1 MLLRLFLGIFVLYIF
16 AHPAY
21 AQEDD
26 FPQRL
31 ELAEKML
38 EIRPAKQQLEIAVN
52 AYLDRAMADASE
64 NDKEIV
70 RSALLKIM
78 NPKALEKITV
88 DSYAEIF
95 TLKELEA
102 MVAYYRLPEARSASD
117 KQGQINARIAPE
129 IVRMLDQAL
138 TKFRTET
145 QGP

>member
-1 MLLRLFLGIFVLYIF
+1 MLRLTLFVSILMFCAPAF
-16 AHPAY
+16 A
-21 AQEDD
+21 QGDD

-31 ELAEKML
+31 KLAEKML
-38 EIRPAKQQLEIAVN
+38 EIRPAKQQLETAIN
-52 AYLDRAMADASE
+52 AYLERAMAGASE
-64 NDKEIV
+64 NDKEVV

-102 MVAYYRLPEARSASD
+102 MVAYYNQPEARSASD
-117 KQGQINARIAPE
+117 KQEQLNARIAPE

-138 TKFRTET
+138 VRFRTET
-145 QGP
+145 QSP

>member
-1 MLLRLFLGIFVLYIF
+1 MFCAPAF
-16 AHPAY
+16 A
-21 AQEDD
+21 QGDD

-31 ELAEKML
+31 KLAEKML
-38 EIRPAKQQLEIAVN
+38 EIRPAKQQLETAIN
-52 AYLDRAMADASE
+52 AYLERAMAGASE
-64 NDKEIV
+64 NDKEVV

-102 MVAYYRLPEARSASD
+102 MVAYYNQPEARSASD
-117 KQGQINARIAPE
+117 KQEQLNARIAPE

-138 TKFRTET
+138 VRFRTET
-145 QGP
+145 QSP

>member
-1 MLLRLFLGIFVLYIF
+1 MLRLTLFVSILMFCAPAF
-16 AHPAY
+16 A
-21 AQEDD
+21 QGDD

-31 ELAEKML
+31 KLAEKML
-38 EIRPAKQQLEIAVN
+38 EIRPAKQQLETAIN
-52 AYLDRAMADASE
+52 AYLERAMAGASE
-64 NDKEIV
+64 NDKEVV

-102 MVAYYRLPEARSASD
+102 MVAYYNQPEARSASD
-117 KQGQINARIAPE
+117 KQEQLNAQIAPE

-138 TKFRTET
+138 VRFRTET
-145 QGP
+145 QSP